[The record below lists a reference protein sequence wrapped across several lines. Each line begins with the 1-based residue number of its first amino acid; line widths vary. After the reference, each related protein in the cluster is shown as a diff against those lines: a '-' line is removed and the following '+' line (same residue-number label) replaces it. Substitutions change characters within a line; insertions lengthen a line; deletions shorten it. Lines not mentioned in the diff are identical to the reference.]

1 MFICRLKMDSL
12 STLVVRFYFG
22 GQFYNNDQII
32 KYCDDRQAISYIYR
46 DHVSLAEI
54 VGHAQD
60 HCVLKEGNLLH
71 WLFPGRDI
79 MNSLRTVTS
88 DQACLNMSNSI
99 CESVWQKYMLKTEL
113 VKRHLIQRKLQ
124 ILIVRR
130 QNKVKE
136 LYQL

>member
-1 MFICRLKMDSL
+1 LFDLCDSNVVVGPNRLTYLAIGSGVICRFLFSFSWIRILIPLMFICRLKMDSL

-71 WLFPGRDI
+71 WLFQEGI
-79 MNSLRTVTS
+79 S
-88 DQACLNMSNSI
+88 
-99 CESVWQKYMLKTEL
+99 
-113 VKRHLIQRKLQ
+113 
-124 ILIVRR
+124 
-130 QNKVKE
+130 
-136 LYQL
+136 